1 MNIQTL
7 KSSLDIIEIA
17 HQLGIQTDKND
28 KALCPFHEDKNPSL
42 QFSRSKQ
49 IATCFSSKCKAGTM
63 DVVNLVQKKTG
74 WSLNETL
81 KWLQAQSGLIQTDY
95 PRITEAPELQAS
107 ITEATRIEILS
118 DLYQLFERAFI
129 GSSKARSYAES
140 RNLNHRILSVGYNAG
155 TFHHSTNLFTNRAE
169 RLKQYEALGLLKKTN
184 AGYGVFGKGCL
195 VFALKDQ
202 RDQITGFYYR
212 SIEQKK
218 NSNKNSSK
226 TGQHYYL
233 KNRQGLYPGYP
244 APQTKT
250 LILCESIIDTVTLM
264 QSLEKDE
271 GRSVLANYGTEGS
284 KEQMDAII
292 DLAHLEELILFFD
305 GDEAGRNGAL
315 KIAEKIAIKIAET
328 IQAGGADLMIKIVDT
343 PNGEDISSLLEGH
356 EKQILIDLIE
366 TAKPYNK
373 QAQQTTEP
381 VFFLSS
387 AQATAESVA
396 NEKRANEKK
405 KIDDAPT
412 LPALPTLETSN
423 PNHIVYRTD
432 AAQYVIKGGLRMDL
446 DSMKVSLVI
455 EKNQQLE
462 ASYYY
467 NRKSRSKLDL
477 YEDRQLIK
485 ICREAGEKLDLSPNR
500 LETDLSRMT
509 DLLDQYRQSQIQSKQ
524 HKKTIDQSLSSA
536 DRAEYI
542 KFGRQPDLLKRI
554 NTLIGKAGI
563 VGEKNNRLFLFCVAV
578 SHKMHRPLHAVVQG
592 GSGSGKS
599 YLIAKVSELVPQQK
613 VKRYT
618 RLSEKSFYNFG
629 EYELC
634 QHLIIIED
642 YDGMNEEVE
651 YAFRELQ
658 SSGTLRS
665 AVSGKDM
672 ESATIQTRDKIV
684 RGPIASMV
692 ATTKA
697 EIYHDNA
704 TRVFFI
710 GIDES
715 LQQTAKIIDY
725 KNAKASGAI
734 QTDTETKAKHYLQ
747 GYVQTLKAYKVNNPY
762 LKEIKLPVP
771 ADQLRRLHE
780 LLAAFCNQ
788 ITLLHQHQ
796 RTKID
801 SHTIKAEKADMQLA
815 IELLFDSIVLKVD
828 ELDGRLR
835 GFYEALKDYLL
846 PKGKDYAFSRR
857 EIRQA
862 MQLSNS
868 SLHRFMQQLLEL
880 EYIYQSGGHSNR
892 GLLYK
897 LSYWDSLSQLRAGI
911 KTTLNEQ
918 LERLN

>member
-7 KSSLDIIEIA
+7 KTSLDIIEIA

-28 KALCPFHEDKNPSL
+28 KAHCPFHEDKNPSL

-49 IATCFSSKCKAGTM
+49 IATCFSSKCGAGTM

-81 KWLQAQSGLIQTDY
+81 KWLQEQSGLVQQTDY
-95 PRITEAPELQAS
+95 PRITEAAALKETIS
-107 ITEATRIEILS
+107 EAERIEILS

-129 GSSKARSYAES
+129 GSSKARAYAES

-155 TFHHSTNLFTNRAE
+155 TFHHSTNLFTNRAAK
-169 RLKQYEALGLLKKTN
+169 LKQYEALGLLKKTN

-195 VFALKDQ
+195 VFGLSNA
-202 RDQITGFYYR
+202 RGQITGFYYR
-212 SIEQKK
+212 SIEQQ
-218 NSNKNSSK
+218 NNTSTNTK

-244 APQTKT
+244 APQTKS

-264 QSLEKDE
+264 QSLEKQE
-271 GRSVLANYGTEGS
+271 HRSLLANYGTEGS
-284 KEQMDAII
+284 KEQIDAILKL
-292 DLAHLEELILFFD
+292 DHLEELILFFD
-305 GDEAGRNGAL
+305 GDDAGRNGA
-315 KIAEKIAIKIAET
+315 EKIAET
-328 IQAGGADLMIKIVDT
+328 IQNRRPDISIKIVNT
-343 PNGEDISSLLEGH
+343 PNGEDVSSLIEGH
-356 EKQILIDLIE
+356 EKQIVSDLIQS
-366 TAKPYNK
+366 AKPYNK
-373 QAQQTTEP
+373 QTQQATEP

-387 AQATAESVA
+387 AQPSVEGNNSKNGA
-396 NEKRANEKK
+396 NEKRAPEKK
-405 KIDDAPT
+405 KIDAIPT
-412 LPALPTLETSN
+412 LPTLETSN

-432 AAQYVIKGGLRMDL
+432 ATQYVIKGGLRMDL

-455 EKNQQLE
+455 EKIREPENPNHYQP
-462 ASYYY
+462 
-467 NRKSRSKLDL
+467 KSRNKLDL

-485 ICREAGEKLDLSPNR
+485 ICREAGEKLDVSPNR

-509 DLLDQYRQSQIQSKQ
+509 DLLDRYRQSQIQSKQ

-536 DRAEYI
+536 ERAEYM
-542 KFGRQPDLLKRI
+542 KFGKQPDLLKRI
-554 NTLIGKAGI
+554 NSLIGKAGI
-563 VGEKNNRLFLFCVAV
+563 VGEENNRLFLFCVAV

-734 QTDTETKAKHYLQ
+734 QTDAETKAKHYLQ

-835 GFYEALKDYLL
+835 LFFERLKEYVLARGKQYL
-846 PKGKDYAFSRR
+846 FIQR
-857 EIRQA
+857 EIRQHFKISKTQ
-862 MQLSNS
+862 MQRYIIELE
-868 SLHRFMQQLLEL
+868 EL
-880 EYIYQSGGHSNR
+880 EYIS
-892 GLLYK
+892 YK
-897 LSYWDSLSQLRAGI
+897 GYGRHGAKKYSIIYWDDNAALRAKI
-911 KTTLNEQ
+911 KEQ
-918 LERLN
+918 LGVRLKDL